1 MRRRPPVPAAARAI
15 LARDRLALARLITK
29 VENRD
34 HGVAPVL
41 QALYPHTGRAAVIG
55 LTGPLGVGKSSLV
68 NSLLQL
74 LRKAGK
80 RVGVIGVDPSSPF
93 SGGSVLGD
101 RIRIDRD
108 PADTGIF
115 FRSMAS
121 RGHPGGLAAATRE
134 VVRLLD
140 AFGMEVVLLETA
152 GTGQVD
158 VEIGA
163 VASTNVVVLVPH
175 LGDEVQSLKAGLFE
189 IADVFCVNKCDLPGA
204 DGAARYL
211 AELVGLTP
219 RSDAWRPRVVQ
230 ASTVLG
236 TGIDELWAAVEA
248 HEAYLRTS
256 GSFEKG
262 NRTRLEAEVLELYR
276 ERILAGAVAQVEGS
290 PELRRL
296 LDEVEAR
303 RLDPRAAAD
312 SLYERNHARRR
323 PRS

>member
-1 MRRRPPVPAAARAI
+1 MARAI
-15 LARDRLALARLITK
+15 LAGDRLALARLITQ
-29 VENRD
+29 VENRELQ
-34 HGVAPVL
+34 VAPVL
-41 QALYPHTGRAAVIG
+41 RALYPHTGRAVVIG
-55 LTGPLGVGKSSLV
+55 LTGPLGVGKSSLA
-68 NSLLQL
+68 NSLLQH

-140 AFGMEVVLLETA
+140 AFGMDVVLLETA

-158 VEIGA
+158 VEIGG

-189 IADVFCVNKCDLPGA
+189 IADVFCVNKSDLPGA

-211 AELVGLTP
+211 SELAGLTP
-219 RSDAWRPRVVQ
+219 RSDAWRPMVVQ
-230 ASTVLG
+230 TSTVLAI
-236 TGIDELWAAVEA
+236 GIEELWSAVEA
-248 HEAYLRTS
+248 HEAFLRAS
-256 GSFEKG
+256 GTLAKL
-262 NRTRLEAEVLELYR
+262 NRARLEAEVVELYR
-276 ERILAGAVAQVEGS
+276 ERVLTDALRGVEGS
-290 PELRRL
+290 
-296 LDEVEAR
+296 
-303 RLDPRAAAD
+303 
-312 SLYERNHARRR
+312 
-323 PRS
+323 